1 MKFDIRFDGPSAVM
15 MKVFGLGPRSSSLE
29 VGDDTVQ
36 VHMGWGFRATIPR
49 ASITAAAPTQRRP
62 LNRGVHGWRG
72 RWLVNG
78 SGKGLVTVTIDP
90 PVRAATM
97 GWPVQL
103 RELTVSVDAPDELV
117 EALAV
122 G

>member
-1 MKFDIRFDGPSAVM
+1 MKFGFSYGGPSRVLLTA
-15 MKVFGLGPRSSSLE
+15 LGCGHRFSSIE
-29 VGDDTVQ
+29 VDGTTLRVRL
-36 VHMGWGFRATIPR
+36 GWAFRATIPR
-49 ASITAAAPTQRRP
+49 PAITGAAPDTRRP
-62 LNRGVHGWRG
+62 ISRGAHGWRG

-78 SGKGLVTVTIDP
+78 SGKGLVTLTIDP